1 MRTPPLGMNEW
12 RKFSGTVEAVVDSSA
27 YHWPCPSAQLV
38 KEIPSWIV
46 FTFSLSL
53 WFFLA
58 FAHVCFFLLDQ
69 LVVFTFT
76 TQYIYIYICVRHTS
90 FCRNYAKLHWAQ
102 RKTSVSTV
110 CVATMS
116 CNGRKKVHLESRR
129 RNIDL
134 RSMEQNSR
142 WSLQRLVGGAFVLRL
157 TMALSMYVVR
167 RVMRSADGKAF
178 VIFASIECVASLT
191 YPTLVC
197 IEVGRQ

>member
-76 TQYIYIYICVRHTS
+76 TRYIYIYIYLHMCASYFFLQKLCQAPLGPKKNKCVNGLRGDHELQWPEEGPSGKQEAQHRFAFYGAEQSLEFAAFGGWSIRFTVNNGS
-90 FCRNYAKLHWAQ
+90 VDVRCAPGHEECRWESLCYI
-102 RKTSVSTV
+102 
-110 CVATMS
+110 CV
-116 CNGRKKVHLESRR
+116 
-129 RNIDL
+129 D
-134 RSMEQNSR
+134 
-142 WSLQRLVGGAFVLRL
+142 
-157 TMALSMYVVR
+157 
-167 RVMRSADGKAF
+167 
-178 VIFASIECVASLT
+178 
-191 YPTLVC
+191 
-197 IEVGRQ
+197 